1 MKATDCKHA
10 LACHKYD
17 FNDRGAD
24 AEQCLVDCEIMGDF
38 MEIGFD
44 CGKRH
49 CRLYERR
56 EEAGE

>member
-10 LACHKYD
+10 LACHEHD
-17 FNDRGAD
+17 FHDRGAD
-24 AEQCLVDCEIMGDF
+24 AEQCLVDCELMGEF

-44 CGKRH
+44 CGKGH

-56 EEAGE
+56 EEVGE